1 MSDFTILVLDGA
13 LDTSVGATLDL
24 LCAARTLSARAKTPA
39 PRWRLVSPDGGDVK
53 LKSGLVAQTQKL
65 GPHRQADPSLW
76 IVPGIGLESESAVM
90 ALPSQ
95 RGAQAAMGAL
105 SSHQARGGR
114 MAISCSS
121 VFLPAFAG
129 LLSGRQVT
137 TCWWLAPLM
146 QRHFPDIKVDAA
158 RMVVADGNLVTAGAA
173 FAQIDLML
181 HVLRSEYGPK
191 LADLVARHMLIDA
204 REAQAAYV
212 IPEVLA
218 SGDALVGRIIARAEK
233 ALPDIPSVAALA
245 SAFGISERTL
255 SRHVRRATGK
265 STKALLQSVRLRK
278 ARHLLAQSR
287 MPVEDI
293 AAQVGYGDATALR
306 RLMRK
311 VTGASPRQFR
321 PGP

>member
-24 LCAARTLSARAKTPA
+24 LGAARTLSARAKTPA

-181 HVLRSEYGPK
+181 HVLREKG
-191 LADLVARHMLIDA
+191 LIDPVHKHMDH
-204 REAQAAYV
+204 ETVAYL
-212 IPEVLA
+212 IK
-218 SGDALVGRIIARAEK
+218 G
-233 ALPDIPSVAALA
+233 
-245 SAFGISERTL
+245 
-255 SRHVRRATGK
+255 
-265 STKALLQSVRLRK
+265 RLRLVIGGEEFI
-278 ARHLLAQSR
+278 AEAGTSWIHPRG
-287 MPVEDI
+287 VEHFSE
-293 AAQVGYGDATALR
+293 ALEDCEQ
-306 RLMRK
+306 LEIKSPPRK
-311 VTGASPRQFR
+311 TWTTE
-321 PGP
+321 